1 MMFRRRRTADKENLD
16 RWLLTYADLITLLL
30 AFFIVM
36 YSISRVDAQ
45 KFRQVSKALSGAL
58 KGGDNLVVK
67 NEDEI
72 TLPGNGVFKIGHL
85 NHIGQLI
92 ENKFLKVLE
101 ETGQEAK
108 VSTEITERGLVIHI
122 MESALFRMGSAQL
135 EGQARATLDLIAEEI
150 INIPNHIRIEGHT
163 DDIPI
168 KTDKYPS
175 NWELSSA
182 RATEVV
188 RYMIETYHLAPD
200 RLSALGY
207 GEFRPLRPNNSF
219 ENRAQN
225 RRVDIVV
232 LTMEMTQAEP
242 TSQFYTP

>member
-1 MMFRRRRTADKENLD
+1 MMFRRKRSDDKENLD

-36 YSISRVDAQ
+36 YSFSRVDAH
-45 KFRQVSKALSGAL
+45 KFREVSKALSGAL
-58 KGGDNLVVK
+58 KGGKNQVVK
-67 NEDEI
+67 DEDKI
-72 TLPGNGVFKIGHL
+72 VFPGSGVFKIGHL
-85 NHIGQLI
+85 NRIGQLI
-92 ENKFLKVLE
+92 ENKFLKVQE
-101 ETGQEAK
+101 ETGQEPK

-135 EGQARATLDLIAEEI
+135 EDQAKATLDLIAEEI
-150 INIPNHIRIEGHT
+150 INIPNHIRVEGHT

-168 KTDKYPS
+168 NTSRYPS

-188 RYMIETYHLAPD
+188 RYLIDSYKLAPD

-219 ENRAQN
+219 ENRARN
-225 RRVDIVV
+225 RRVDVV
-232 LTMEMTQAEP
+232 ILTVEMTRAEP
-242 TSQFYTP
+242 TSQFYAP

>member
-1 MMFRRRRTADKENLD
+1 MMFRRKRTADEENLD

-45 KFRQVSKALSGAL
+45 KFRQVSRALSGAL

-72 TLPGNGVFKIGHL
+72 TLPGSGVFKIGHL
-85 NHIGQLI
+85 NRIGQLI
-92 ENKFLKVLE
+92 ENKFLKVVD

-150 INIPNHIRIEGHT
+150 INIPNHIRVEGHT

-168 KTDKYPS
+168 KTEKYPS

-188 RYMIETYHLAPD
+188 RYMIETYRLAPD

-242 TSQFYTP
+242 TSQFYSP